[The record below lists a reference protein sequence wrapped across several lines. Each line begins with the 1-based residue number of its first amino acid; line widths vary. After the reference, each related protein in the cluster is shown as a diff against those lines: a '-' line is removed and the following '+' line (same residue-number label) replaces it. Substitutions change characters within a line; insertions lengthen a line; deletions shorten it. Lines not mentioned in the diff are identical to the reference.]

1 MSLFQVLY
9 VYDNEGN
16 LGEYRRVS
24 SNGDQAVYK
33 STSEITVPTN
43 PINRL
48 TVRNSLS
55 GKPSDP
61 GGVKKRQNLLMEVG
75 IVGPDTKVHA
85 GSVSL
90 TIMVPSSG
98 VIDTDLIRDML
109 ARVINL
115 AIDYPNAADSTPGAG
130 GTSPISVNPE
140 WAIIAQ
146 LQEL

>member
-9 VYDNEGN
+9 VMDNNGN
-16 LGEYRRVS
+16 QGEYRRVS
-24 SNGDQAVYK
+24 TIGSEAVFK
-33 STSEITVPTN
+33 STSEITIPTN
-43 PINRL
+43 PINRF

-75 IVGPDTKVHA
+75 IVGPDTKTHV

-90 TIMVPSSG
+90 TITAPSSG
-98 VIDTDLIRDML
+98 VIDTELLSDML
-109 ARVINL
+109 CRVVNL
-115 AIDYPNAADSTPGAG
+115 SIDYPNAYDSTPGAG
-130 GTSPISVNPE
+130 GASFITVNPG
-140 WAIIAQ
+140 WIVSAL